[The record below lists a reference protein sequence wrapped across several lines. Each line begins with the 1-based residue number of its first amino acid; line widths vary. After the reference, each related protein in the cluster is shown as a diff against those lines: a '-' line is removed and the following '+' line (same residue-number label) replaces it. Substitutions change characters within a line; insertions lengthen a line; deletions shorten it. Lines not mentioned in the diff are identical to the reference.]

1 MYPASIKQIGEVT
14 VKACRCQGKSNLYLH
29 IELSKLY
36 GPVWSM
42 LCHVCIDTMRQIQ
55 SSVSLLL

>member
-14 VKACRCQGKSNLYLH
+14 VKACKCQGKSNLYLH
-29 IELSKLY
+29 VELSKLY
-36 GPVWSM
+36 GM
-42 LCHVCIDTMRQIQ
+42 LCHVCIDIMRQIQ